1 MEIMK
6 QLEQFEG
13 IEHWCKAFHGLIEN
27 KRVMETDLW
36 LRVEG
41 ASNVYA
47 LGDCATIYQCI
58 SPKQY
63 QYTILSEVVTKMKG
77 LLPNVQVATQHETLD
92 KINQV
97 AGFQLGS
104 AGRFSWRE
112 FDQFDPNCVCLLGC
126 LWGLYLGLLLW
137 RVALY
142 DDVANKLKLPRL
154 YSFQLFVWENNLEAQ
169 KYGSKKKKRKM
180 ISTNE

>member
-6 QLEQFEG
+6 HLEQFEG
-13 IEHWCKAFHGLIEN
+13 IEHWCKAFRGLMGN

-41 ASNVYA
+41 VSNVYA

-58 SPKQY
+58 VMVCLSPKQY
-63 QYTILSEVVTKMKG
+63 QYTILSEAVTKMKG
-77 LLPNVQVATQHETLD
+77 LLPNVQVATQHGNYLAKCFNGMKKCQHEPEGQLRYRDTGGYRFKPFRYMQLETLD

-104 AGRFSWRE
+104 TGRFSWRE
-112 FDQFDPNCVCLLGC
+112 FDQFDPN
-126 LWGLYLGLLLW
+126 
-137 RVALY
+137 
-142 DDVANKLKLPRL
+142 
-154 YSFQLFVWENNLEAQ
+154 
-169 KYGSKKKKRKM
+169 
-180 ISTNE
+180 